1 MALVIRPEMG
11 NIASVDRGNRR
22 RNKDVGRAKLSS
34 MSGGSSRHARR
45 MSISGA
51 RQHRRDCI
59 DVLANCCF
67 AVALGNPNF
76 AAQRLNTKFGRL
88 EEKWP
93 ENDCR
98 RPL

>member
-45 MSISGA
+45 MSISLLSIMFISTCRGEWAAA
-51 RQHRRDCI
+51 RHGT
-59 DVLANCCF
+59 VSS
-67 AVALGNPNF
+67 
-76 AAQRLNTKFGRL
+76 
-88 EEKWP
+88 W
-93 ENDCR
+93 
-98 RPL
+98 